1 MMDGHQQIVEQLSID
16 IERFF
21 QNLEKTPERK
31 LLLERDK
38 EMICRF
44 LLGYRRQQI
53 ADAIKISDAE
63 VGNRLSSIVYP
74 RIAQLMNVEQ
84 TEVANNW
91 TLILNFLL
99 NSENGYKL
107 NPAPQLNSDNF
118 QGSFGSQVFL
128 HPSHQ
133 TIAQAQI
140 KAIHRYQQGSYYQ
153 ALLFFAKAWS
163 EEKTLHRRGNPEICI
178 YINNCLVEFQKAFL
192 QQRGIKTYTLAVVV
206 PFHHNQGV
214 IAAEILRG
222 VAQIQ
227 SMVNF
232 QQFDSTDLEA
242 EFLSSETEDH
252 SLFSIC
258 GRSRIGFG
266 KVALR
271 IMVVNDPNNVYAPYN
286 QTAEKL
292 ANLANEIDLMAVIGH
307 YSSEMTQTA
316 LNFYTDKGIVLVNAS
331 STSNQLSQIE
341 DSIGFYRITTQDKI
355 NAAQLIRYLAAEPS
369 QTVAIIYNEN
379 SSYSC
384 SYRNSLEESL
394 RQYPEQFKLQ
404 SEYKQLGGEVHQLQS
419 YLMKIQDKIDLIILV
434 PDGGIEPNS
443 LNNIGLI
450 SRFNLRKCTIAGSA
464 TFYQESVLHWMQER
478 GQLELTHNKLIACIP
493 WHWHSKQNGCESSN
507 SLAQAFCEMG
517 AALWGAENLT
527 WRSATAFDAVLMLLK
542 ALERHSEGE
551 NLIVRMRQF
560 FKVQGKVINGVTGE
574 LRFHEN
580 GDRVSPPTEIVQVAQ
595 DQTSAAWK
603 WKHLKSMT

>member
-1 MMDGHQQIVEQLSID
+1 MIYGHQQIAEQLGID

-21 QNLEKTPERK
+21 QSLEKIPDPI
-31 LLLERDK
+31 LLSERDK

-53 ADAIKISDAE
+53 AAAIKIAVAE
-63 VGNRLSSIVYP
+63 VGNRLSSNVYP

-84 TEVANNW
+84 AEVANNW

-99 NSENGYKL
+99 NPKNGYKL

-118 QGSFGSQVFL
+118 QGSFGRQVFL
-128 HPSHQ
+128 QPSHQ
-133 TIAQAQI
+133 GIAQAQI
-140 KAIHRYQQGSYYQ
+140 KAMHRYQQGCYYQ

-163 EEKTLHRRGNPEICI
+163 EEKKLHGRGNPEICI
-178 YINNCLVEFQKAFL
+178 YINNCLVESQKLFL

-206 PFHHNQGV
+206 PFHHNQGA

-227 SMVNF
+227 SVVNF
-232 QQFDSTDLEA
+232 QHFDPTDLEA
-242 EFLSSETEDH
+242 EFLSSENESQ

-258 GRSRIGFG
+258 GRSRISFG
-266 KVALR
+266 KIALR

-292 ANLANEIDLMAVIGH
+292 ANLADEIDLMAVIGH

-331 STSNQLSQIE
+331 STSNQLSHLE
-341 DSIGFYRITTQDKI
+341 DSIGFFRIATQDRI
-355 NAAQLIRYLAAEPS
+355 NAAQLIQYLADGHS

-384 SYRNSLEESL
+384 SYRNSIKEGLM
-394 RQYPEQFKLQ
+394 QYPQLKLQ
-404 SEYKQLGGEVHQLQS
+404 PEYGQLGGEVHRLQS
-419 YLMKIQDKIDLIILV
+419 FLEKIQDKVDTIVLV

-443 LNNIGLI
+443 LNNMGLI
-450 SRFNLRKCTIAGSA
+450 SRFNLRRCTIAGSA
-464 TFYQESVLHWMQER
+464 TFYQENVLHWMQER
-478 GQLELTHNKLIACIP
+478 SQPELTCNKLIACIP
-493 WHWHSKQNGCESSN
+493 WHWHSKQNGCESSHPL
-507 SLAQAFCEMG
+507 SQAFCKIG

-542 ALERHSEGE
+542 ALERHSEDE
-551 NLIVRMRQF
+551 KLIVKMRQF
-560 FKVQGKVINGVTGE
+560 FKIQGKGIDGVTGK

-580 GDRVSPPTEIVQVAQ
+580 GDRISPPTEIVQVAQ
-595 DQTSAAWK
+595 DESSAPWK